1 MLSVGG
7 IVVHGHRFHDAHRFS
22 GSRAEAELEDH
33 HPRGRRDFAVCIFLV
48 TLVVRAQARRAVTG
62 REGMIGEL
70 GTART
75 DLSPSGK
82 VFVHG
87 ELWEAESD
95 QPVRMGER
103 VRVVE
108 VEKNLKIKVKKEG
121 T

>member
-1 MLSVGG
+1 
-7 IVVHGHRFHDAHRFS
+7 
-22 GSRAEAELEDH
+22 
-33 HPRGRRDFAVCIFLV
+33 
-48 TLVVRAQARRAVTG
+48 
-62 REGMIGEL
+62 MIGEV

-108 VEKNLKIKVKKEG
+108 VEKSLKIKVIKEG
-121 T
+121 I

>member
-1 MLSVGG
+1 MPTP
-7 IVVHGHRFHDAHRFS
+7 HN
-22 GSRAEAELEDH
+22 E
-33 HPRGRRDFAVCIFLV
+33 V
-48 TLVVRAQARRAVTG
+48 TVRQSLFCT
-62 REGMIGEL
+62 EQ
-70 GTART
+70 T

-108 VEKNLKIKVKKEG
+108 VEKSLKIKVKKEE